1 MISVI
6 VRLGVRSP
14 GMANNDNGSI
24 ETNRGASVTPPR
36 SSPGLSLALA
46 FSFKLSGPQSSS
58 FFPRS
63 DPLTYGA
70 CSTTISYFP
79 LPSQGLSPHPLVSQH
94 PGCDAHH
101 DRHSSL
107 QGCWWARTE
116 PVAPAVPPHWH
127 VPGCFDK
134 SPCRLACFRTAHA
147 HVTGTHSCL
156 SPSRQLS
163 ITPKSS
169 PSCLH

>member
-1 MISVI
+1 MS
-6 VRLGVRSP
+6 
-14 GMANNDNGSI
+14 
-24 ETNRGASVTPPR
+24 
-36 SSPGLSLALA
+36 LSLVVVLRVVVLTVA
-46 FSFKLSGPQSSS
+46 FKYHPDHLRVSHWHWPSHSSCQDLKAPL

-94 PGCDAHH
+94 AGCDAHH
-101 DRHSSL
+101 DRRSSL
-107 QGCWWARTE
+107 RGCRWARTE

-127 VPGCFDK
+127 VPGRFDK
-134 SPCRLACFRTAHA
+134 SPCGLACFRTARA
-147 HVTGTHSCL
+147 HVTGTHSCP
-156 SPSRQLS
+156 SPSGQLS
-163 ITPKSS
+163 ITPESS